1 MKKILTYP
9 FDKVDKRNRL
19 CYNRKNLRRRRMFT
33 LDNEA
38 KLKTAERGFGISRIC
53 VFDKPVIFSK
63 VD

>member
-1 MKKILTYP
+1 
-9 FDKVDKRNRL
+9 
-19 CYNRKNLRRRRMFT
+19 MFT

-63 VD
+63 MD